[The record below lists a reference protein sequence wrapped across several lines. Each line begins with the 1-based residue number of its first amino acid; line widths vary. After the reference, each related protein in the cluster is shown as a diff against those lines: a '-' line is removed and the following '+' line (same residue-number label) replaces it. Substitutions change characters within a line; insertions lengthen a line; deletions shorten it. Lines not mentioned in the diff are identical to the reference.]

1 MYMDSNKI
9 KLGMKIIT

>member
-1 MYMDSNKI
+1 MDSNKI